1 MSAEPAPSKSE
12 PVGTPNRPVV
22 KGFTMIRSRLLL
34 VAALMAAATFIP
46 GTATPSTAVAEAAT
60 TIRIASLAPPG
71 SSFVKVLKAWS
82 RTLQK
87 ETEGRVELRV
97 FSGGSEGDDR
107 DLIRRIKAGKLDAA
121 GVATTGLSLIAP
133 EVQVLTAP
141 GLLTTDAALD
151 QVRTKLD
158 DRFRKMIE
166 DGGFKL
172 LTWGDGGKNRVF
184 ASKAFSSPA
193 DLAAQSAWAGKGN
206 PVLEEFVKAVGSN
219 PVRVGSAGVFPAL
232 GKKKL
237 EVVPA
242 SAMAA
247 VAFQWYTRLKAM
259 TSSNFNII
267 VGGSVISKK
276 KFDQLSPEDQ
286 ETLLATAN
294 RAAKKLDQIV
304 QRDDDRAYETL
315 LSRGIEV
322 VDTTPHQAAWD
333 AAAKKARERLA
344 VRGVYSKSLLQT
356 VETAAQ

>member
-1 MSAEPAPSKSE
+1 
-12 PVGTPNRPVV
+12 
-22 KGFTMIRSRLLL
+22 MIRWRLFWF
-34 VAALMAAATFIP
+34 AALAAALVVP
-46 GTATPSTAVAEAAT
+46 GNGPVSNAGAEAAS

-82 RTLQK
+82 RTLAK

-107 DLIRRIKAGKLDAA
+107 DLIRKIKAGKLDAA

-151 QVRTKLD
+151 RARATLD
-158 DRFRKMIE
+158 ARFQKMIE

-184 ASKAFSSPA
+184 SSRPFSSPA
-193 DLAAQSAWAGKGN
+193 DLAKKPAWAGKDN
-206 PVLEEFVKAVGSN
+206 PVVEEFVKAIGAN
-219 PVRVGSAGVFPAL
+219 PVRVGSSGVFPAL
-232 GKKKL
+232 GNKKL
-237 EVVPA
+237 QVVPA

-276 KFDQLSPEDQ
+276 KFDELTPADQ
-286 ETLLATAN
+286 KTLLDTAK

-304 QRDDDRAYETL
+304 QRDDERAYETL
-315 LSRGIEV
+315 VSRGIVV
-322 VDTTPHQAAWD
+322 VDTATNQAVWD

-344 VRGVYSKSLLQT
+344 ERGVYSKSLLRT
-356 VETAAQ
+356 VETAAE